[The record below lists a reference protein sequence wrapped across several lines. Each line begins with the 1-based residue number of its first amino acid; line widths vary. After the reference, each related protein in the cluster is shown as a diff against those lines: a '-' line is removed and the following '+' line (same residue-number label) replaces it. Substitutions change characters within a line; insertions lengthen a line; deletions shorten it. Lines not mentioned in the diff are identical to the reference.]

1 MSEKIKCAM
10 LQGTFF
16 MFFCLA
22 FSFNTYYLGTAGF
35 SDRATGILISVSCLA
50 GGLLQAAAG
59 RMADR
64 NPVFIW
70 KNQVIVLA
78 IAETV
83 LSAALYFTGKGLAAG
98 IIFGCMMA
106 LSLPMVPMINM
117 ATFYYSEHGVPVD
130 YGMARGTGSMSFAV
144 MSYIAG
150 KATVMWGSRMV
161 TVLAVISAVAILATA
176 LSMPMYKTST
186 DDAEKKR
193 EAALAGQMSASERMD
208 HRHGILR
215 KYPVFTAMIMGIFL
229 LMFMH
234 NVVCT
239 YMIRIV
245 EAVGGNSGSMGTAM
259 AIAAATELPM
269 MFVYG
274 RMVKRFKLSDAA
286 FITIAG
292 LFYIFRGVL
301 FVMAGSVG
309 MIFFIQAFQGMS
321 YGLLAVSRS
330 NYANKCMDAEDQS
343 TGQSLAAMT
352 ESIGALTGSLAGG
365 LLIAS
370 AGVRV
375 MLMAAAAAAAAG
387 TLITF
392 ICGRH
397 KSAKGSE
404 GQVA

>member
-1 MSEKIKCAM
+1 MSVKIKCAM

-22 FSFNTYYLGTAGF
+22 FAFNTYYLGTAGF
-35 SDRATGILISVSCLA
+35 SDRATGVLISLSCLT

-59 RMADR
+59 RLADHHAAL
-64 NPVFIW
+64 IW
-70 KNQVIVLA
+70 KNQVAVLA
-78 IAETV
+78 AAEAV
-83 LSAALYFTGKGLAAG
+83 LSAALYFTGGGLPAG

-106 LSLPMVPMINM
+106 LALPMVPMINM
-117 ATFYYSEHGVPVD
+117 ASFYYSEHGEPVD
-130 YGMARGTGSMSFAV
+130 YGIARGTGSISFAA

-150 KATVMWGSRMV
+150 RATVMWGSRMV
-161 TVLAVISAVAILATA
+161 AVLALISAAAILATV
-176 LSMPMYKTST
+176 LGMPLYAAPP
-186 DDAEKKR
+186 DDGEKR
-193 EAALAGQMSASERMD
+193 AAARAKAMTAAERMD

-215 KYPVFTAMIMGIFL
+215 KYPVFTAMIAGIFL

-234 NVVCT
+234 NVVTT
-239 YMIRIV
+239 YLIRIV
-245 EAVGGNSGSMGTAM
+245 ESVGGNSGSMGTAL

-269 MFVYG
+269 MFIYG
-274 RMVKRFKLSDAA
+274 KLTERLRLSDAA

-292 LFYIFRGVL
+292 LFYIIRGAL
-301 FVMAGSVG
+301 FVVAGSVG
-309 MIFFIQAFQGMS
+309 MIFFIQIFQGAS

-352 ESIGALTGSLAGG
+352 ESIGALAGSLAGG
-365 LLIAS
+365 LLLAS
-370 AGVRV
+370 SGVRM
-375 MLMAAAAAAAAG
+375 MLVVSTAAAAVG

-397 KSAKGSE
+397 RK
-404 GQVA
+404 QDR

>member
-1 MSEKIKCAM
+1 MSAKIKCAM

-22 FSFNTYYLGTAGF
+22 FAFNTYYLGTAGF

-59 RMADR
+59 RLADR
-64 NPVFIW
+64 HAALIW

-78 IAETV
+78 AAE
-83 LSAALYFTGKGLAAG
+83 AALAAILYFAGDGIPAG

-117 ATFYYSEHGVPVD
+117 ASFYYSEHGEPVD
-130 YGMARGTGSMSFAV
+130 YGMARGTGSIAFAV
-144 MSYIAG
+144 MSYLAG
-150 KATVMWGSRMV
+150 RATVMWGSRMV
-161 TVLAVISAVAILATA
+161 AVLALISAAAILATV
-176 LSMPMYKTST
+176 LGMPLYV
-186 DDAEKKR
+186 APPREEEKK
-193 EAALAGQMSASERMD
+193 AAAQAKAMTAAERMD

-215 KYPVFTAMIMGIFL
+215 KYPVFTAMITGIFL

-234 NVVCT
+234 NIVCT

-259 AIAAATELPM
+259 AIAAATELPL

-274 RMVKRFKLSDAA
+274 RLKDRLKLSDAA
-286 FITIAG
+286 FISIAG
-292 LFYIFRGVL
+292 VFYVFRGVL

-352 ESIGALTGSLAGG
+352 ESIGTLAGSLAGG
-365 LLIAS
+365 LLLAS
-370 AGVRV
+370 SGVRV
-375 MLMAAAAAAAAG
+375 MLIFSAAAAAAG

-392 ICGRH
+392 ICGR
-397 KSAKGSE
+397 KRGE
-404 GQVA
+404 

>member
-22 FSFNTYYLGTAGF
+22 FAFNTYYLGNAGF
-35 SDRATGILISVSCLA
+35 TDRAIGMMISLSCLA

-64 NPVFIW
+64 HAAMIW
-70 KNQVIVLA
+70 KNQVLVFA
-78 IAETV
+78 AAEAV
-83 LSAALYFTGKGLAAG
+83 LSVALYFTGGGLPSG
-98 IIFGCMMA
+98 IIFCCMMA
-106 LSLPMVPMINM
+106 LSLPLVPMVNM
-117 ATFYYSEHGVPVD
+117 ASFYYSEHGVEVD
-130 YGMARGTGSMSFAV
+130 YGIARGTGSIAFAAMSFV
-144 MSYIAG
+144 AG
-150 KATVMWGSRMV
+150 RATVAWGSRMV
-161 TVLAVISAVAILATA
+161 AVLALLSAAGMIVTV
-176 LSMPMYKTST
+176 LSMPLYRLPAAE
-186 DDAEKKR
+186 AEKKR
-193 EAALAGQMSASERMD
+193 AQADARQMNASERIN

-215 KYPVFTAMIMGIFL
+215 KYPVFTAMIAGIFL

-234 NVVCT
+234 NIVCT

-274 RMVKRFKLSDAA
+274 RLTERTGFSDAA
-286 FITIAG
+286 FITISG

-309 MIFFIQAFQGMS
+309 MIFFIQAFQGVS

-352 ESIGALTGSLAGG
+352 ESIGALAGSLAGG

-375 MLMAAAAAAAAG
+375 MLMAAAAAAVAG
-387 TLITF
+387 TLITL
-392 ICGRH
+392 IC
-397 KSAKGSE
+397 AKKGKQS
-404 GQVA
+404 

>member
-22 FSFNTYYLGTAGF
+22 FAFNTYYLGNAGF
-35 SDRATGILISVSCLA
+35 TDRAIGMMISLSCLA

-64 NPVFIW
+64 HAAMIW
-70 KNQVIVLA
+70 KNQVLVFA
-78 IAETV
+78 AAEAV
-83 LSAALYFTGKGLAAG
+83 LSVALYFTGGGLPSG
-98 IIFGCMMA
+98 IIFCCMMA
-106 LSLPMVPMINM
+106 LSLPLVPMVNM
-117 ATFYYSEHGVPVD
+117 ASFYYSEHGVEVD
-130 YGMARGTGSMSFAV
+130 YGIARGTGSIAFAAMSFV
-144 MSYIAG
+144 AG
-150 KATVMWGSRMV
+150 RATVAWGSRMV
-161 TVLAVISAVAILATA
+161 AVLALLSAAGMIVTV
-176 LSMPMYKTST
+176 LSMPLYRLPAAE
-186 DDAEKKR
+186 AEKKR
-193 EAALAGQMSASERMD
+193 AQADARQMNASERMN

-215 KYPVFTAMIMGIFL
+215 KYPVFTAMIAGIFL

-234 NVVCT
+234 NIVCT

-274 RMVKRFKLSDAA
+274 RLTERTGFSDAA
-286 FITIAG
+286 FITISG

-309 MIFFIQAFQGMS
+309 MIFFIQAFQGVS

-352 ESIGALTGSLAGG
+352 ESIGALAGSLAGG

-375 MLMAAAAAAAAG
+375 MLMAAAAAAVAG
-387 TLITF
+387 TLITL
-392 ICGRH
+392 IC
-397 KSAKGSE
+397 AKKGKQS
-404 GQVA
+404 

>member
-10 LQGTFF
+10 LQGAFF

-22 FSFNTYYLGTAGF
+22 FAFNTYYLGTAGF
-35 SDRATGILISVSCLA
+35 SDRATGLLISVSCAA

-64 NPVFIW
+64 NAAFIW
-70 KNQVIVLA
+70 KNQVVVLA
-78 IAETV
+78 VLEAV
-83 LSAALYFTGKGLAAG
+83 LSAALYFCDGGLAAG
-98 IIFGCMMA
+98 ILFGCMMA
-106 LSLPMVPMINM
+106 LSLPMVPMVNM
-117 ATFYYSEHGVPVD
+117 AAFYYIEHGLPVD
-130 YGMARGTGSMSFAV
+130 YGMARGTGSLSFAA

-150 KATVMWGSRMV
+150 RATVMWGPRMV
-161 TVLAVISAVAILATA
+161 AVLAVISAAAILVTA
-176 LSMPMYKTST
+176 LSMPLYGPSP
-186 DDAEKKR
+186 DAAAKRR
-193 EAALAGQMSASERMD
+193 EAELASQMSAQERMD

-215 KYPVFTAMIMGIFL
+215 KYPVFTAMIIGVFL

-234 NVVCT
+234 NVVST

-245 EAVGGNSGSMGTAM
+245 ENVGGDSGSMGTAM

-274 RMVKRFKLSDAA
+274 RLVERFRLSDAA
-286 FITIAG
+286 FITVSG
-292 LFYIFRGVL
+292 LFYIFRAVL

-309 MIFFIQAFQGMS
+309 MIFFIQAFQGAS

-352 ESIGALTGSLAGG
+352 ESIGALAGSLAGG

-375 MLMAAAAAAAAG
+375 MLIAAAAAAVAG

-392 ICGRH
+392 ICGRQ
-397 KSAKGSE
+397 KTSDRRDNA
-404 GQVA
+404 

>member
-22 FSFNTYYLGTAGF
+22 FAFNTYYLGNAGF
-35 SDRATGILISVSCLA
+35 TDRAIGMMISLSCLA

-64 NPVFIW
+64 HAAMIW
-70 KNQVIVLA
+70 KNQVLVFA
-78 IAETV
+78 AAEAV
-83 LSAALYFTGKGLAAG
+83 LSVALYFTGGGLPSG
-98 IIFGCMMA
+98 IIFCCMMA
-106 LSLPMVPMINM
+106 LSLPLVPMVNM
-117 ATFYYSEHGVPVD
+117 ASFYYSEHGVEVD
-130 YGMARGTGSMSFAV
+130 YGIARGTGSIAFAAMSFV
-144 MSYIAG
+144 AG
-150 KATVMWGSRMV
+150 RATVAWGSRMV
-161 TVLAVISAVAILATA
+161 AVLALLSAAGMIVTV
-176 LSMPMYKTST
+176 LSMPLYRLPAAE
-186 DDAEKKR
+186 AEKKR
-193 EAALAGQMSASERMD
+193 AQADARQMNASERMN

-215 KYPVFTAMIMGIFL
+215 KYPVFTAMIAGIFL

-234 NVVCT
+234 NIVCT

-274 RMVKRFKLSDAA
+274 RLTERTGFSDAA
-286 FITIAG
+286 FITISG

-309 MIFFIQAFQGMS
+309 MIFFIQAFQGVS

-352 ESIGALTGSLAGG
+352 ESIGALAGSLAGG

-375 MLMAAAAAAAAG
+375 MLMAATAAAVAG
-387 TLITF
+387 TLITL
-392 ICGRH
+392 ICAG
-397 KSAKGSE
+397 KGKQS
-404 GQVA
+404 